1 MLEDHA
7 RIAAL
12 IKQSGRNSGRKKLQ
26 KSIYIFK
33 RLGFPFHQIFHFHFN
48 GPYSEE
54 LSVQLEELCDFGFLI
69 EAQEE
74 NQNKDETCSYSISE
88 AGQDFLSHY
97 KNVLPNMNG
106 LTQRVITQE
115 TWFLECVATLLYFD
129 YLPRAEAVEK
139 VRALEKRTM
148 NEDFDQAL
156 AFIDELRSLSS
167 AVCPVSR

>member
-7 RIAAL
+7 IIAAL
-12 IKQSGRNSGRKKLQ
+12 IQQSGRNSGRKKLQ
-26 KSIYIFK
+26 KSIYIFQ

-69 EAQEE
+69 EDREE
-74 NQNKDETCSYSISE
+74 TQNKDETCSYRISE
-88 AGQDFLSHY
+88 AGLDFLSHY
-97 KNVLPNMNG
+97 KNVLPNMHG
-106 LTQRVITQE
+106 LTQHVVAQE

-129 YLPRAEAVEK
+129 YLPRVEAVEK

-148 NEDFDQAL
+148 NEDFDHAL
-156 AFIDELRSLSS
+156 AFIDELRSLQS
-167 AVCPVSR
+167 AECPALR